1 MTAPDEEQPS
11 LSHRRVLLLVA
22 LLVSAGLYGWI
33 ALRYPLLP
41 GLEIGRAS
49 WAILNGRT
57 VGAGLLHALVYA
69 ALVGCYVLA
78 FRAVSPG
85 AAAPVHDRRG
95 RSPLLAIWAGWLALS
110 LLLLG
115 AYPGESLDI
124 FDYLFRGRMLAEYG
138 ASPLALSP
146 TPFSDRPFYRFITW
160 RGQVDTYGPLW
171 EYSSGGVARAVGLL
185 LPHPV
190 EESTHALAAY
200 ITGYRL
206 LAIVVSGLCGAVIF
220 SIARR
225 RAPAWAAA
233 ALLAWLW
240 NPLQLTASAVGAHN
254 DVLMVLAIVIAL
266 WLLQRERWLFGL
278 LALLLA
284 AHVKLTALLLLP
296 VIGLWLIQRVGWR
309 AAVTVGLVAL
319 LCMFPLSWLL
329 YAPLGGWATLPRML
343 AERTQFLAF
352 SPADLLYRALQEQAG
367 WSELDARLLATRA
380 ATLLF
385 CLLAGALM
393 VVLLDLRAL
402 FRRSTKSAMCDE
414 RALWSCGLAV
424 IVAYLLVGSFW
435 LMPWY
440 GLWALP
446 LAALLPASRWMRRL
460 MPALTLG
467 LLWSGLAADVFTFAQ
482 WGGLNPTEVSGAT
495 VVVLFATV
503 GLGAGTVLVN
513 ASNHRLSMEPPAS
526 KRRDDRV
533 VAWEERRLE
542 GEGGDG

>member
-1 MTAPDEEQPS
+1 MTRHDEAQPN
-11 LSHRRVLLLVA
+11 LSRRRMLLLAA

-33 ALRYPLLP
+33 VLRYPLLP

-49 WAILNGRT
+49 WATLSGRT
-57 VGAGLLHALVYA
+57 VGAGLLHGLVYV
-69 ALVGCYVLA
+69 ALVGLYVLA
-78 FRAVSPG
+78 FRLVSP
-85 AAAPVHDRRG
+85 AAPAHDLQG
-95 RSPLLAIWAGWLALS
+95 RSYVPMIWAGWLALS

-185 LPHPV
+185 LPRPV
-190 EESTHALAAY
+190 AESTQTLAAY

-206 LAIVVSGLCGAVIF
+206 LAMVVSGLCGAVIF

-240 NPLQLTASAVGAHN
+240 NPLQLTSSAIGAHN
-254 DVLMVLAIVIAL
+254 DVIMVLAIVVAL
-266 WLLQRERWLFGL
+266 WLFLRERWLLGL

-296 VIGLWLIQRVGWR
+296 VVGLWLIRRVGWQ
-309 AAVTVGLVAL
+309 AAVTLGLVAL
-319 LCMFPLSWLL
+319 ICMLPLSWLL
-329 YAPLGGWATLPRML
+329 YAPLGGWATLPQML

-352 SPADLLYRALQEQAG
+352 SPADLLYRTLQEQAG
-367 WSELDARLLATRA
+367 WSELDARTLATQV

-385 CLLAGALM
+385 CLLAGGLM

-414 RALWSCGLAV
+414 SALWSCGLAV
-424 IVAYLLVGSFW
+424 IVTYLLVGSFW

-446 LAALLPASRWMRRL
+446 LATLMPASRWMRYL

-482 WGGLNPTEVSGAT
+482 RPDLNPTETSWAT
-495 VVVLFATV
+495 VVVLFATM

-513 ASNHRLSMEPPAS
+513 ASNSRLRAQPPAH
-526 KRRDDRV
+526 KRREDLV
-533 VAWEERRLE
+533 VAWEERWLE
-542 GEGGDG
+542 GEGSDG